1 MIGLAIGAGAVVGA
15 IGAAMLS
22 SSQCRKPHGE
32 TGRRVLRSMNQR
44 HSGVTDWGL
53 AQVRIG
59 DSFRIL
65 DVGCGG
71 GRTIQKMAALAPRGH
86 VSGIDYSEASVAEA
100 RAVNQTDV
108 AAGRVD
114 IQQGSVSRLPFADG
128 TFDLVTAVETHYY
141 WPHLVDDLREVRRV
155 LKPGQSLVLI
165 AETYR
170 GQMATFALR
179 LPMMLLRAKY
189 LTVDEHREAFTAAG
203 FADVTVSV
211 QKGKGWICVVGK
223 RPPHTGE

>member
-1 MIGLAIGAGAVVGA
+1 MIGLLVAAGAVGGV

-22 SSQCRKPHGE
+22 SGQCRKPHGE
-32 TGRRVLRSMNQR
+32 TGRRVLRAMNDR

-100 RAVNQTDV
+100 RVVNQADI
-108 AAGRVD
+108 ALGRVD
-114 IQQGSVSRLPFADG
+114 VQQGSVSRLPFPDQ

-141 WPHLVDDLREVRRV
+141 WPNLVEDLREVRRV

-170 GQMATFALR
+170 GQLGWFALQ

-189 LTVDEHREAFTAAG
+189 LTVDQHREAFTTAG
-203 FADVTVSV
+203 FGDVTVSA

-223 RPPHTGE
+223 RPPHHGE